1 VLEESEEELEMAPEP
16 VPEVVPEEVP
26 VEGAMITV
34 QEAAPSP
41 SHGAPAASSPPPCTV
56 AAMGTV
62 AGAAAGLEVLLGH
75 PTLYAPYDIPLD
87 EVVSTAH

>member
-1 VLEESEEELEMAPEP
+1 MLEESEEELEMAPEP

-87 EVVSTAH
+87 EVVSTTH